1 MLIDKKPAEVWVELH
16 YRYKGEIFRFNL
28 PLPQGGKFLDGL
40 RVDFDRVDISGGR
53 RFTIIMEPLGEV
65 ELIRFELTGHLSYG
79 DNLKSV
85 FVNGYQSWT
94 GSRERSPGERIS
106 SLNWPGRIFLLQ
118 KYGDYQQY
126 SYPEKK
132 GRFHGY
138 SYAYTRYSDRLF
150 FVGSLDEKAGYSIIG
165 TDLRHNLFSLTKDV
179 AGFHLNSRR
188 LLLDIVMLEGGED
201 EVFNRYLELRRD
213 AEGTDGRTSSVQPG
227 KRAASWSSRR
237 DARNT
242 INEVSLRHN
251 LAEFRDRKVPLK
263 YFIIDDG
270 WEMNPGDWDSPSSGF
285 PSGMS
290 SLAAEIKGSGYIPGI
305 WFAPF
310 IVGRDSAIFRNRK
323 EWLAKEPGKR
333 VKPAGWIPS
342 HGGSFYALELSR
354 NDVKKYIAE
363 SLERL
368 RGEWGFSLIKMDL
381 LYTAALYP
389 PEGKSR
395 GEAMTDAMNFL
406 HSLKG
411 KTEYLL
417 NSVPLESAFG
427 KAEYCRI
434 AAETTPFWEHPFT
447 RNLHCRERFSTLNN
461 LRSTVGRRHLDGRFF
476 SNDTGTFHLSCAKN
490 SMEPP
495 RRYTQLLLHSLL
507 GKLITTSDSL
517 GDYDEDEM
525 NTYLSQFPL
534 VLPEI
539 EIVQESRRTV
549 TIRYRAGG
557 RSYISI
563 SNLAEK
569 MRSFEL
575 PEGKWFGARGLKRRS
590 HHVSGGR
597 KQVLKPGESRNYL
610 KRDDAELFAGSD
622 GHLFPGCEIAS
633 IGVNET
639 GNSFTV
645 KPQVTVLNN
654 FRVWIQT
661 PGNGDALING
671 GKAEILITSFGD
683 RLATGIVTLDSTDE
697 NP

>member
-16 YRYKGEIFRFNL
+16 YRYKDEIFRFNL

-40 RVDFDRVDISGGR
+40 RVDFDRIDIPGGR
-53 RFTIIMEPLGEV
+53 KFTIVMEPLGEV

-106 SLNWPGRIFLLQ
+106 ALNWPGRIFHLQ

-138 SYAYTRYSDRLF
+138 SYAYSRYPDRLF
-150 FVGSLDEKAGYSIIG
+150 FAGSLDEKAGFTIIG
-165 TDLRHNLFSLTKDV
+165 TDTRHNLFSLTKDV
-179 AGFHLNSRR
+179 AGLHLDERR
-188 LLLDIVMLEGGED
+188 LILDIVLLEGRED
-201 EVFNRYLELRRD
+201 EVFDRYLSLRNK
-213 AEGTDGRTSSVQPG
+213 ASETTSQNVPILPG
-227 KRAASWSSRR
+227 ERAAAWSSRR
-237 DARNT
+237 EANNT
-242 INEVSLRHN
+242 IDEVSLRRN

-270 WEMNPGDWDSPSSGF
+270 WELTPGDWESPSSGF

-342 HGGSFYALELSR
+342 HGGSFYTLDLSR

-363 SLERL
+363 SIERL
-368 RGEWGFSLIKMDL
+368 RGEWGFSLIKLDL

-395 GEAMTDAMNFL
+395 GEAMTDAMSFL

-476 SNDTGTFHLSCAKN
+476 SNDTGSFHLSCVKN

-495 RRYTQLLLHSLL
+495 RRYTQLLLHFLL

-517 GDYDEDEM
+517 ADYDEDEM

-534 VLPEI
+534 VHPEI

-549 TIRYRAGG
+549 TVHYCAGG
-557 RSYISI
+557 RCYISI

-575 PEGKWFGARGLKRRS
+575 PEGKWFGARGLKRRP

-610 KRDDAELFAGSD
+610 KLDDDELFAGSD

-633 IGVNET
+633 IEVNES

-645 KPQVTVLNN
+645 KPHDTVLNK
-654 FRVWIQT
+654 FRVWIRIQ
-661 PGNGDALING
+661 GNGDALINEE
-671 GKAEILITSFGD
+671 KADILTTSFGD
-683 RLATGIVTLDSTDE
+683 KLVTGIVTPDSSGGIS
-697 NP
+697 